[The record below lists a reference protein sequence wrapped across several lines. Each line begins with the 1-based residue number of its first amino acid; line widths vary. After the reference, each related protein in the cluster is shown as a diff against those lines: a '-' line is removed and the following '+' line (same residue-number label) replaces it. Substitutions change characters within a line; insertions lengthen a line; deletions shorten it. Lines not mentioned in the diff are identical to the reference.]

1 MDDRVPVSLITGCLG
16 SGKTTL
22 LNRLLAN
29 RAMSDTAVIIN
40 EFGEIGLD
48 HLLVTT
54 PTETTVLLEDGC
66 ICCTVRGDLVQT
78 LVGLYKR
85 RGAGG
90 LPPFRRVVIETTGLA
105 DPVPIIQTVATDEQA
120 ARVYR
125 LDTVVTLVDAV
136 HGSAQIDAQ
145 DEALKQIGVADR
157 IVLTKTDIADAQ
169 SVAALRDRIVSIN
182 PGAAVLTAVHGVV
195 DARELF
201 GAGLASGAHD
211 PEHFSRWL
219 RHEAYVAASAPEHA
233 RHRHGGI
240 QAFAAMYEQPIT
252 GSGFAT
258 WLTLLASLRGPQLL
272 RCKGL
277 LNIEGRPVAVHA
289 VQTVIH
295 EPVEL
300 ERWPDD
306 DRRSRLVFIT
316 RGLGR
321 EEIERTFDAFRLAI
335 PRVEGAPRTIDPAQY
350 AQFLDAA
357 RRFR

>member
-1 MDDRVPVSLITGCLG
+1 MDTRIPVCIITGCLG

-22 LNRLLAN
+22 LNRLLAE

-54 PTETTVLLEDGC
+54 PAETTVLLEDGC

-78 LVGLYKR
+78 LVDLHKR
-85 RGAGG
+85 RAAGG
-90 LPPFRRVVIETTGLA
+90 LPPFQRVVIETTGLA

-120 ARVYR
+120 AQWYR

-136 HGSAQIDAQ
+136 HGAQQLDTQ
-145 DEALKQIGVADR
+145 PEAVKQIGVADR
-157 IVLTKTDIADAQ
+157 VVLTKTDIAEHGP
-169 SVAALRDRIVSIN
+169 VAALRERVAQIN
-182 PGAAVLTAVHGVV
+182 PGATLLTAVHGAIP
-195 DARELF
+195 ARELF
-201 GAGLASGAHD
+201 GAALDGGAGD
-211 PEHFSRWL
+211 VQRVAQWL
-219 RHEAYVAASAPEHA
+219 RHEAYPHDEAPHA
-233 RHRHGGI
+233 HQRDI
-240 QAFAAMYEQPIT
+240 NAFAAVYEAPIT

-258 WLTLLASLRGPQLL
+258 WLTLLASLRGPRLL

-277 LNIEGRPVAVHA
+277 LNVEGSPVAVHA

-295 EPVEL
+295 EPITL

-316 RGLGR
+316 RGLER
-321 EEIERTFDAFRLAI
+321 DTIERTFDAFRLAPSRGAAT
-335 PRVEGAPRTIDPAQY
+335 PRAIDPAAY
-350 AQFLDAA
+350 SRFLDAA

>member
-1 MDDRVPVSLITGCLG
+1 MNSRIPVSIITGCLG

-22 LNRLLAN
+22 LNRLLAE

-54 PTETTVLLEDGC
+54 PAETTVLLEDGC

-78 LVGLYKR
+78 LVDLHKR
-85 RGAGG
+85 RATGG
-90 LPPFRRVVIETTGLA
+90 LPPFQRVVIETTGLA

-120 ARVYR
+120 ATMYR

-136 HGSAQIDAQ
+136 HGSQQIDTQ

-157 IVLTKTDIADAQ
+157 LVLTKTDIADA
-169 SVAALRDRIVSIN
+169 STVAALRERIARIN
-182 PGAAVLTAVHGVV
+182 PGAMVLTAVHGMV
-195 DARELF
+195 AAGELF
-201 GAGLASGAHD
+201 GASLESSAHD
-211 PEHFSRWL
+211 PGRIAQWL
-219 RHEAYVAASAPEHA
+219 RHEDYEHA
-233 RHRHGGI
+233 AHEHAHDRGI
-240 QAFAAMYEQPIT
+240 TAFAAVYDEPIT
-252 GSGFAT
+252 GNGLAT
-258 WLTLLASLRGPQLL
+258 WLTMLASLRGPQLL

-277 LNIEGRPVAVHA
+277 LNVEGRPVAVHA

-295 EPVEL
+295 EPVLL

-306 DRRSRLVFIT
+306 ERRSRMVFIT
-316 RGLGR
+316 RGLER
-321 EEIERTFDAFRLAI
+321 AAIERTFEAFRLAI
-335 PRVEGAPRTIDPAQY
+335 PRNPAAPRTIDPAAY
-350 AQFLDAA
+350 SRFLDAA

>member
-1 MDDRVPVSLITGCLG
+1 MDDRIPVSIITGCLG

-78 LVGLYKR
+78 LVNLHKR

-120 ARVYR
+120 ACVYR
-125 LDTVVTLVDAV
+125 LDAVVTLVDAV
-136 HGSAQIDAQ
+136 HGGTQIDTQ

-157 IVLTKTDIADAQ
+157 IVLTKTDIADTVN
-169 SVAALRDRIVSIN
+169 VANLRDRIVAIN
-182 PGAAVLTAVHGVV
+182 PGATVLTAVQGVI
-195 DARELF
+195 DASELF
-201 GAGLASGAHD
+201 GAGLASGVHD
-211 PEHFSRWL
+211 PERFSRWL
-219 RHEAYVAASAPEHA
+219 SHDAYVAASMPGHA
-233 RHRHGGI
+233 HHRHGGI
-240 QAFAAMYEQPIT
+240 EAFATMYEEPIT

-258 WLTLLASLRGPQLL
+258 WLTMLASLRGPQLL
-272 RCKGL
+272 RCKAL

-321 EEIERTFDAFRLAI
+321 DEIERTFEAFRLAI
-335 PRVEGAPRTIDPAQY
+335 PRSDGAPRTIDPAQY

-357 RRFR
+357 QRFR

>member
-1 MDDRVPVSLITGCLG
+1 MDDRIPVSIITGCLG

-78 LVGLYKR
+78 LVDLYRR

-90 LPPFRRVVIETTGLA
+90 LPPFQCVLIETTGLA
-105 DPVPIIQTVATDEQA
+105 DPVPIIQTLATDEQA
-120 ARVYR
+120 ACVYR
-125 LDTVVTLVDAV
+125 LDTVVTLTDAV

-145 DEALKQIGVADR
+145 EEAIKQIGVADR
-157 IVLTKTDIADAQ
+157 IVLTKTDIADAK
-169 SVAALRDRIVSIN
+169 STAALRDRVAAIN
-182 PGAAVLTAVHGVV
+182 PGATLLTAVQGVV

-201 GAGLASGAHD
+201 GAGLVSGAHD
-211 PEHFSRWL
+211 PDRFRRWL
-219 RHEAYVAASAPEHA
+219 QHEAYARAADHA
-233 RHRHGGI
+233 HQHHRHGDI
-240 QAFAAMYEQPIT
+240 QSFATTYDEPIS
-252 GSGFAT
+252 GSGLAT
-258 WLTLLASLRGPQLL
+258 WLTMLASLRGPQLL

-321 EEIERTFDAFRLAI
+321 AEIERTFDAFRLAI
-335 PRVEGAPRTIDPAQY
+335 PSAAGTPRTIDPAQY
-350 AQFLDAA
+350 AQFLKAA
-357 RRFR
+357 QRFR